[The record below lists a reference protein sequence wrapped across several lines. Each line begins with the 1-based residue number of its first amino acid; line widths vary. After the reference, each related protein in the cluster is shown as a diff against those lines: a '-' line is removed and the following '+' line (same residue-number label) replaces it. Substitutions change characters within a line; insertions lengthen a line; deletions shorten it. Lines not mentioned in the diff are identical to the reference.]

1 MPPLASLLAT
11 LAVAP
16 LLLRRSAVLLGGGA
30 SVLLK
35 PACTRADDAGAL
47 ARLEATLVNI
57 QTVLDRWD
65 DFTIECNYAEAD
77 REMMQNKTKLL
88 EKASVKGAYMKDKSV
103 VRNLC
108 KINTRRLN
116 TYYAA
121 DGPPQKSVK
130 LLSSPELTD
139 RVEDLEEDELRRL
152 FVYRPIR
159 LGEPVKHHGGEL
171 RAGPALP
178 RLRRRAPLPPA
189 LSRGERRRLP
199 SGWECSG
206 AFSGGSC
213 VRVCREAPPRC
224 DVYAQ
229 DCADPADGCAPT
241 FDPETEEPIT
251 VCREA
256 GPRAQR
262 QQRHLFF
269 RAF

>member
-30 SVLLK
+30 AVLLK
-35 PACTRADDAGAL
+35 PACTQADDAGAL
-47 ARLEATLVNI
+47 AKLEATLVNI

-130 LLSSPELTD
+130 LLSSPEVTD
-139 RVEDLEEDELRRL
+139 RVEDLDGWITLCERYERAVSGARAASYDSGASDFSANTGFEKGTQASAPELDQARALTEEARDALTQ
-152 FVYRPIR
+152 I
-159 LGEPVKHHGGEL
+159 L
-171 RAGPALP
+171 RAVG
-178 RLRRRAPLPPA
+178 APSVQPPPPPA
-189 LSRGERRRLP
+189 ADAP
-199 SGWECSG
+199 SVQPPPP
-206 AFSGGSC
+206 AAA
-213 VRVCREAPPRC
+213 AP
-224 DVYAQ
+224 V
-229 DCADPADGCAPT
+229 AD
-241 FDPETEEPIT
+241 
-251 VCREA
+251 
-256 GPRAQR
+256 
-262 QQRHLFF
+262 LL
-269 RAF
+269 